1 MVPFYFSDMA
11 SEIMSE
17 FLERKTRIRYTGVRG
32 MPSEYN
38 EMPQNEAS
46 SESETSKVTYIS
58 FTDSN

>member
-1 MVPFYFSDMA
+1 MP
-11 SEIMSE
+11 E

-46 SESETSKVTYIS
+46 SETSKGTYIS
-58 FTDSN
+58 YTDSN

>member
-1 MVPFYFSDMA
+1 MAPLYISDMA

-32 MPSEYN
+32 VPSEYN

-46 SESETSKVTYIS
+46 SETSKGTYIS
-58 FTDSN
+58 FTDFIN